1 MFGYCQG
8 FTYVAPS
15 ILEEMHKPKV
25 VKARSPRKGMF
36 QTHSSTPFGGVR
48 SQPQLAAEQPNGLGQ
63 RTTGFC
69 LSGASQYPQ
78 PQELDGDEMMDTSTS
93 GLSSPQATSHYY
105 GNNYPIPPH
114 L

>member
-1 MFGYCQG
+1 MLDDWQG

-36 QTHSSTPFGGVR
+36 QTHSSTPFGAR
-48 SQPQLAAEQPNGLGQ
+48 SQPQLATEQPNGLGP

-69 LSGASQYPQ
+69 LGGTSQYPQ
-78 PQELDGDEMMDTSTS
+78 THELDGDEMMDTSTS
-93 GLSSPQATSHYY
+93 GLSSPQASSHYY
-105 GNNYPIPPH
+105 GNNYPLPPH